1 MDPSDE
7 VTTQT
12 CLDEWNDCE
21 KEYMQLETDHELYKR
36 KLEEM
41 LTLQKKCL
49 TGIASQRKRLK
60 KIQGYCKLA
69 KQQSL
74 DNQQKAEL
82 KELDEKTKTHKTHFR
97 EMEESLPHKNG
108 IYLSIILGQVN
119 VSLLNKAD
127 KFAYKEDYEKFK
139 VTVSYIT
146 LVLSAALFFIN
157 GSRWLDALHNF
168 LLVWYY
174 CTLTIRE
181 NILVVN
187 GSRIKGWWVTHHFV
201 STVCAGIALIWPDGY
216 SYQAFR
222 TQHVVFSLYL
232 SMLYV
237 MQYFYQK
244 GSLYRLRAL
253 GKGHEMDITVE
264 GFMSWMW
271 KGISFILPFLFAGYC
286 FQLYNSYV
294 LYHLALKSPHWQVF
308 ALSFLHGFLGMGNI
322 ATTLAVVKQKIT
334 EQVAGM
340 YKSRLTNKYRFNSRT
355 KNL

>member
-1 MDPSDE
+1 MDPSD
-7 VTTQT
+7 VTAQT

-21 KEYMQLETDHELYKR
+21 KEYMQLETDHEQYKR
-36 KLEEM
+36 KLDEM
-41 LTLQKKCL
+41 LALQKKCL
-49 TGIASQRKRLK
+49 TGIANQRKRLK
-60 KIQGYCKLA
+60 KILGHCKEA
-69 KQQSL
+69 RIQNL
-74 DNQQKAEL
+74 DGEQKAIL
-82 KELDEKTKTHKTHFR
+82 KELDIKAKNHKTHFR
-97 EMEESLPHKNG
+97 EMEECLPHKNG

-127 KFAYKEDYEKFK
+127 KFAYKEDYHHL
-139 VTVSYIT
+139 YIT
-146 LVLSAALFFIN
+146 MPQQVYLIY
-157 GSRWLDALHNF
+157 GGRWLDALHNF

-187 GSRIKGWWVTHHFV
+187 GSRIKGWWVTHHFI

-216 SYQAFR
+216 SYQSFR
-222 TQHVVFSLYL
+222 TQHVIFSLYL

-237 MQYFYQK
+237 LQYFYQK

-294 LYHLALKSPHWQVF
+294 LYHLALQSPHWQVF

-322 ATTLAVVKQKIT
+322 ATTLFVVQQKIK
-334 EQVAGM
+334 EQVAGL
-340 YKSRLTNKYRFNSRT
+340 YKSRLPNKYRFNART